1 MRACIK
7 KQYSVVYRPQHDY
20 NKCECKFIYLLNLLV
35 KKTKI
40 DRLNIILYT
49 THEGYTN
56 IQTLK

>member
-1 MRACIK
+1 MIIIN
-7 KQYSVVYRPQHDY
+7 V
-20 NKCECKFIYLLNLLV
+20 NELNLLV

-56 IQTLK
+56 IQTSKVNGWNEHARRILTKRKLG